1 MGPCL
6 ALVAKSNF
14 KANPHENRLAHLWSD
29 SKDRDYAAC
38 SYINPPDTL
47 ESFVHQPQHT
57 YLKRSTPVYYCDNL
71 ASITN
76 ATMVK
81 HKGFTAWISV
91 GGKQVVEYATEIE
104 PDGRKATSWIVSQ
117 PGKVWPLFIKQS
129 IPLLTREMTR
139 ILRSTGSTMDQGC
152 LQLLTLFWM
161 GSRHPE
167 GSYMVTEEACA
178 PALGQAQ
185 TPKDHLC
192 LRKYQR
198 MVCSHLI
205 ANLTGNSEL
214 LMPRSARIK
223 SKNINEKDVGTI
235 VLKIAQVQRGPG
247 RPSESFQVL
256 PPTISRDLAPVTG
269 GHCVTCV
276 EQHHH
281 AVKDMC

>member
-1 MGPCL
+1 
-6 ALVAKSNF
+6 
-14 KANPHENRLAHLWSD
+14 
-29 SKDRDYAAC
+29 
-38 SYINPPDTL
+38 
-47 ESFVHQPQHT
+47 
-57 YLKRSTPVYYCDNL
+57 
-71 ASITN
+71 
-76 ATMVK
+76 
-81 HKGFTAWISV
+81 
-91 GGKQVVEYATEIE
+91 
-104 PDGRKATSWIVSQ
+104 
-117 PGKVWPLFIKQS
+117 
-129 IPLLTREMTR
+129 
-139 ILRSTGSTMDQGC
+139 
-152 LQLLTLFWM
+152 
-161 GSRHPE
+161 
-167 GSYMVTEEACA
+167 MVTEEACA

-198 MVCSHLI
+198 MVCSRLI

-256 PPTISRDLAPVTG
+256 PPTISRDLAHVTG

-281 AVKDMC
+281 GCEGHVLTAIFNSPDMANRSFHATLNTIVHGQQRPWMKMIIALLSSSSGSIGLLVRVLPCLS